1 MSTPNGQKSTDV
13 WSAEVVTGGDDVDA
27 VTEATR
33 STQTQGR
40 PLLTVSAAARM
51 LGVSSS
57 SLRAWA
63 AAGRVPHVRTRGGHR
78 RFDHDELEGWLA
90 ERGGEPPSPPS
101 RSTELVPTRLEPQP
115 AAATMLLSHLDDIV
129 TALEAEVRR
138 SGVRTR
144 STAAR
149 RSRATDAIEAL
160 SDGVARGDL
169 GPCYRESE
177 WEGFRHGASGQA
189 GDGPIAEAL
198 ALRRAVDRALPD
210 ELPGEPESR
219 RALRRG
225 LDRMAIRVAAGY
237 AEGVKSR
244 NEAHGN

>member
-1 MSTPNGQKSTDV
+1 
-13 WSAEVVTGGDDVDA
+13 
-27 VTEATR
+27 
-33 STQTQGR
+33 
-40 PLLTVSAAARM
+40 
-51 LGVSSS
+51 
-57 SLRAWA
+57 
-63 AAGRVPHVRTRGGHR
+63 
-78 RFDHDELEGWLA
+78 
-90 ERGGEPPSPPS
+90 
-101 RSTELVPTRLEPQP
+101 
-115 AAATMLLSHLDDIV
+115 MLLSHLDDIV

-169 GPCYRESE
+169 GACYRESE

>member
-1 MSTPNGQKSTDV
+1 MQTSSDRQSTNGWTAQG
-13 WSAEVVTGGDDVDA
+13 VTGGEDVNA
-27 VTEATR
+27 VTEER
-33 STQTQGR
+33 PSTETHGP
-40 PLLTVSAAARM
+40 PLMTVSAAARM

-63 AAGRVPHVRTRGGHR
+63 AAGRVPHVRTPGGHR
-78 RFDHDELEGWLA
+78 RFDRGELEGWLA
-90 ERGGEPPSPPS
+90 ERGGRPPSPPL
-101 RSTELVPTRLEPQP
+101 RSTELVPTRLEPEP
-115 AAATMLLSHLDDIV
+115 AVAEMLLANLDDIV

-160 SDGVARGDL
+160 SDGMARGDL

-189 GDGPIAEAL
+189 GDGPVAEAL
-198 ALRRAVDRALPD
+198 ALRRAVDRVLP
-210 ELPGEPESR
+210 EQIPGEPESR
-219 RALRRG
+219 KALRRG

-244 NEAHGN
+244 NAAHGE

>member
-1 MSTPNGQKSTDV
+1 M
-13 WSAEVVTGGDDVDA
+13 DA
-27 VTEATR
+27 VTESK
-33 STQTQGR
+33 STAQAEGR

-63 AAGRVPHVRTRGGHR
+63 AAGRVPHVRTPGGHR
-78 RFDHDELEGWLA
+78 RFDRSELEGWLA
-90 ERGGEPPSPPS
+90 ERGGQPPSPPS

-115 AAATMLLSHLDDIV
+115 ALAEMLLSQLDDIV
-129 TALEAEVRR
+129 AALEAEVRR

-149 RSRATDAIEAL
+149 RSRATDAIEVLA
-160 SDGVARGDL
+160 DGIGRGDL

-198 ALRRAVDRALPD
+198 ALRRAVDRTLP
-210 ELPGEPESR
+210 EQIPGEPESR
-219 RALRRG
+219 KALRRA

-244 NEAHGN
+244 NEAHGS